1 MNSCEEGICN
11 CKSGYFGD
19 ACESKGCLNDCTS
32 GDHGVCDTVFG
43 HCTCHEGWTGADC
56 SSKSCP
62 LDCSDKGMCV
72 KGSCFC
78 PMGSAGPG
86 CEALYCGNQCIH
98 GKHSEASCVCQCE
111 PGWRGEACGTR
122 DPRPC
127 NVMGFHGQP
136 QRTSSYC
143 DGRCDTTRGYA
154 EPQRLT
160 LTLTLTLTR
169 AT

>member
-1 MNSCEEGICN
+1 LLGDVSQCVIGRAPLPAVAC
-11 CKSGYFGD
+11 SG
-19 ACESKGCLNDCTS
+19 N
-32 GDHGVCDTVFG
+32 GVCNLG
-43 HCTCHEGWTGADC
+43 TGQC
-56 SSKSCP
+56 R
-62 LDCSDKGMCV
+62 
-72 KGSCFC
+72 
-78 PMGSAGPG
+78 
-86 CEALYCGNQCIH
+86 CEA
-98 GKHSEASCVCQCE
+98 
-111 PGWRGEACGTR
+111 GWRGEACGTR

>member
-98 GKHSEASCVCQCE
+98 GKHSEASCGCLQ
-111 PGWRGEACGTR
+111 TR
-122 DPRPC
+122 LLLHTR
-127 NVMGFHGQP
+127 MM
-136 QRTSSYC
+136 RMSS
-143 DGRCDTTRGYA
+143 GSF
-154 EPQRLT
+154 PS
-160 LTLTLTLTR
+160 